1 MAVKDAFIAEL
12 KHEAALTRKMLER
25 VPLDKKD
32 WQPHE
37 KSMSVG
43 RLATHLTETLKWIST
58 IRHFDDFD
66 FTKDYNFKQLA
77 AESQVDLLQLFQVN
91 LDNAINDLS
100 AMNDDDFRIRLLQI
114 GYCFFRNVF
123 VTGTMKPVVSD
134 SVFIIKL
141 FRNGDAVSNGRHGLM
156 KSCIKYGHLFGTGED
171 LLSDFNP

>member
-12 KHEAALTRKMLER
+12 NYEAALTRKMLER
-25 VPLDKKD
+25 VPLDKKN

-66 FTKDYNFKQLA
+66 FAKDYNFKQLA
-77 AESQVDLLQLFQVN
+77 AESTADLLQLFQVN

-100 AMNDDDFRIRLLQI
+100 R
-114 GYCFFRNVF
+114 
-123 VTGTMKPVVSD
+123 
-134 SVFIIKL
+134 
-141 FRNGDAVSNGRHGLM
+141 
-156 KSCIKYGHLFGTGED
+156 
-171 LLSDFNP
+171 